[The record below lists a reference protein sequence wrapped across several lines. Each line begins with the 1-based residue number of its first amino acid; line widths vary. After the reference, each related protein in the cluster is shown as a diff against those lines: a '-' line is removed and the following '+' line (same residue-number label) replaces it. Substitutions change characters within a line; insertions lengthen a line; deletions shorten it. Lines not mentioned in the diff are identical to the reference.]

1 MLYKL
6 YIFYKLY
13 FLYFIYIIY
22 FLYLTREDAKKEPRG
37 FDAPRLSSSPG
48 SPRLSRRLPTLPLS
62 QYHRRGEV

>member
-13 FLYFIYIIY
+13 FLYFLY